1 MTGKPLLNFPAFNA
15 EADRLRALGYDVV
28 NPAEINP
35 DHSVPWATCMR
46 DDIAQ
51 LVRCEGIV
59 LLPGWENSKGA
70 SLEHHIAFE
79 LGMNVTYAGQIQRR
93 CA

>member
-51 LVRCEGIV
+51 LVRCDGIV
-59 LLPGWENSKGA
+59 LLPGYESSRGA
-70 SLEHHIAFE
+70 CLELTIARA
-79 LGMNVTYAGQIQRR
+79 LGLNVTYAGQIQRR
-93 CA
+93 AA

>member
-1 MTGKPLLNFPAFNA
+1 MKRLYVAGPMTGKPLLNFPAFNA

-28 NPAEINP
+28 NTAEINP

-51 LVRCEGIV
+51 LVRSLCAAM
-59 LLPGWENSKGA
+59 A
-70 SLEHHIAFE
+70 SFFSLDTSRAVE
-79 LGMNVTYAGQIQRR
+79 LV
-93 CA
+93 